1 MDPLHPFPSNIQVI
15 IRLNEER
22 RDLQLPENHPAS
34 LLFPTAFI
42 EYKYPYNQNGINEYR
57 NMFSST
63 YFKPDIDNKHS
74 SKIAL
79 DTRLRLEKEIDAS
92 RPSGWLTPIGGN
104 AYFNSLKLVLT
115 SDDKVLNLNKHDHYM
130 MYLIACG
137 QNENEIS
144 KDPENRKGAR
154 FYMMDNT
161 INETKQSMKL
171 KIESESNFYISK
183 LIKEKDIY
191 NATLIKLMI
200 DPNSF
205 IKGIKPSEL
214 YDSLMTSVKV
224 NPGLIYEFIK
234 DEELYKIYT
243 YFQIG
248 LYLGFIKKAAF
259 EYIYKEVSYKKQE
272 LFNKLKAMSK
282 SDTDSVIL
290 QGWINKFKDKLN

>member
-1 MDPLHPFPSNIQVI
+1 
-15 IRLNEER
+15 
-22 RDLQLPENHPAS
+22 
-34 LLFPTAFI
+34 
-42 EYKYPYNQNGINEYR
+42 
-57 NMFSST
+57 
-63 YFKPDIDNKHS
+63 
-74 SKIAL
+74 
-79 DTRLRLEKEIDAS
+79 
-92 RPSGWLTPIGGN
+92 
-104 AYFNSLKLVLT
+104 
-115 SDDKVLNLNKHDHYM
+115 
-130 MYLIACG
+130 
-137 QNENEIS
+137 
-144 KDPENRKGAR
+144 
-154 FYMMDNT
+154 
-161 INETKQSMKL
+161 
-171 KIESESNFYISK
+171 
-183 LIKEKDIY
+183 
-191 NATLIKLMI
+191 MI